1 MRRQNLPGRFQGIR
15 FALVVPRR
23 TEAWYVCAG
32 VDVGAKMDRLL
43 LLLLLLAVVVVE
55 VASVEAASVEVE
67 VEPAS
72 LFEAAGCWC

>member
-32 VDVGAKMDRLL
+32 VDVGVKIDRLL
-43 LLLLLLAVVVVE
+43 LLAVAVVVVE

>member
-43 LLLLLLAVVVVE
+43 LLAVAVVVVE
-55 VASVEAASVEVE
+55 VASVVVASVEVE

>member
-32 VDVGAKMDRLL
+32 VDVGAKIDRLL
-43 LLLLLLAVVVVE
+43 LAVAVEVVVE
-55 VASVEAASVEVE
+55 VASVVVATVVE

-72 LFEAAGCWC
+72 LFEATGCWC

>member
-32 VDVGAKMDRLL
+32 VDVGAKMDRFLL
-43 LLLLLLAVVVVE
+43 LVVAVVVVE
-55 VASVEAASVEVE
+55 VASVEVASVEVE

>member
-43 LLLLLLAVVVVE
+43 LLAVAVVVVE
-55 VASVEAASVEVE
+55 VASVEVASVEVE